1 MAPVAVLVGAPGA
14 GKSTVGRK
22 VARALGVPFTDT
34 DALVEERAGMT
45 IADLFVAEGEPAFR
59 AREEQAVAEALE
71 GDGVVALGGGAV
83 LSERTRALLAGHR
96 VVWLEVGLADAAAR
110 VGLNTA
116 RPLLLGNVRQT
127 MGRLLEERSPL
138 YAEVAVLRVPTGG
151 RTAAAVAAEVIEALG
166 EPPGA
171 LPREAS

>member
-22 VARALGVPFTDT
+22 VAAALGLVFSDT

-45 IADLFVAEGEPAFR
+45 VAELFVAEGEPAFR
-59 AREEQAVAEALE
+59 EREEDAVAAALE
-71 GDGVVALGGGAV
+71 GEGVVSLGGGAIM
-83 LSERTRALLAGHR
+83 SPATRERLRGHR
-96 VVWLEVGLADAAAR
+96 VIWLQVSLSDAAAR

-127 MGRLLEERSPL
+127 MGRLLEERAPL
-138 YAEVAVLRVPTGG
+138 YAEVATVTIDTAGRPIREVVDDVLEVVG
-151 RTAAAVAAEVIEALG
+151 RG
-166 EPPGA
+166 
-171 LPREAS
+171 

>member
-22 VARALGVPFTDT
+22 VAAALGLVFSDT

-45 IADLFVAEGEPAFR
+45 VAELFVAEGEPAFR
-59 AREEQAVAEALE
+59 QREEDAVAAALE
-71 GDGVVALGGGAV
+71 GEGVVSLGGGAIM
-83 LSERTRALLAGHR
+83 SPATRERLRGHR
-96 VVWLEVGLADAAAR
+96 VIWLQVSLSDAAAR

-127 MGRLLEERSPL
+127 MGRLLEERAPL
-138 YAEVAVLRVPTGG
+138 YAEVATVTIDTAGRPIREVVDDVLEVVG
-151 RTAAAVAAEVIEALG
+151 RG
-166 EPPGA
+166 
-171 LPREAS
+171 